1 MPSYKGTSR
10 YKCDY
15 IPMYERKL
23 KNVVLPIQHFVS
35 FLFQV
40 IYVSANEDCPEY
52 LDDNTLAPTEVDS
65 EPVFISPETESEPI
79 TDTEVVVEPIIDTEV
94 DVEPITDTEVAVEP
108 IIETE
113 VAVEPITDTEVVA
126 EPITDTEI
134 VVEPI
139 TDTDVSAEKSKK
151 KFSCKLNEN
160 YYQHSII
167 TCFNPIIVIYKRFP
181 FLS

>member
-1 MPSYKGTSR
+1 VT
-10 YKCDY
+10 
-15 IPMYERKL
+15 
-23 KNVVLPIQHFVS
+23 
-35 FLFQV
+35 
-40 IYVSANEDCPEY
+40 YVSANEDCPEY
-52 LDDNTLAPTEVDS
+52 LDENTLAPTEVDS

-94 DVEPITDTEVAVEP
+94 AVEPIIDTEVVVEPITDTE
-108 IIETE
+108 
-113 VAVEPITDTEVVA
+113 
-126 EPITDTEI
+126 
-134 VVEPI
+134 
-139 TDTDVSAEKSKK
+139 VSAEKSKK

>member
-1 MPSYKGTSR
+1 
-10 YKCDY
+10 
-15 IPMYERKL
+15 
-23 KNVVLPIQHFVS
+23 
-35 FLFQV
+35 V

-52 LDDNTLAPTEVDS
+52 LDENTLAPTEVDS

-79 TDTEVVVEPIIDTEV
+79 TDTEVVVEPIID
-94 DVEPITDTEVAVEP
+94 
-108 IIETE
+108 TE

-160 YYQHSII
+160 YYQL
-167 TCFNPIIVIYKRFP
+167 PIIACNFFSDYSYWYLQAFSISF
-181 FLS
+181 

>member
-1 MPSYKGTSR
+1 M
-10 YKCDY
+10 
-15 IPMYERKL
+15 
-23 KNVVLPIQHFVS
+23 
-35 FLFQV
+35 

-52 LDDNTLAPTEVDS
+52 FDENTLAPTEVDP

-79 TDTEVVVEPIIDTEV
+79 TDTEVVIEPIIDTEV
-94 DVEPITDTEVAVEP
+94 VVEPITDS
-108 IIETE
+108 E

-139 TDTDVSAEKSKK
+139 TDTEVSAEKSKK
-151 KFSCKLNEN
+151 KFSSKLNEN

-167 TCFNPIIVIYKRFP
+167 ACNFFSDYSYLQAFSISF
-181 FLS
+181 

>member
-1 MPSYKGTSR
+1 M
-10 YKCDY
+10 
-15 IPMYERKL
+15 
-23 KNVVLPIQHFVS
+23 
-35 FLFQV
+35 

-52 LDDNTLAPTEVDS
+52 FDENTLAPTEVDP

-79 TDTEVVVEPIIDTEV
+79 TDTEVVVEPI
-94 DVEPITDTEVAVEP
+94 TDTEVAVEP

-113 VAVEPITDTEVVA
+113 VAVEPIIDTEV
-126 EPITDTEI
+126 

-139 TDTDVSAEKSKK
+139 TDTEVSAEKSNK

>member
-1 MPSYKGTSR
+1 
-10 YKCDY
+10 
-15 IPMYERKL
+15 
-23 KNVVLPIQHFVS
+23 
-35 FLFQV
+35 V

-52 LDDNTLAPTEVDS
+52 FDENTLAPTEVDP

-94 DVEPITDTEVAVEP
+94 VVEPITDS
-108 IIETE
+108 E

-126 EPITDTEI
+126 EPITDTEV

-139 TDTDVSAEKSKK
+139 TDTKVVVEPITDTEVSAEKSKK

-167 TCFNPIIVIYKRFP
+167 ACNFFSDYSYLQAFSISF
-181 FLS
+181 